1 MLRQEHRDDILVLRL
16 DNPAR
21 LNAWS
26 QATREE
32 IRNAL
37 LSAEGDPAV
46 TAAVLTGTGERAF
59 CAGADLTDPTM
70 GDPAAA
76 QGRMDAFHALYVGVL
91 SFRKPLVAAL
101 NGLTLGSAFQ
111 VAMLTDYRVAHDGVR
126 LGLPEINSGMPCITG
141 TAILSWTVGPQLAR
155 SMALSGR
162 LVSAGEAHRLGLIE
176 ELVDSGQVLER
187 AVEVARELGS
197 KSPVA
202 YAETKHWARDL
213 HLPAL
218 EAAFARAARTR
229 GKESIA
235 HAVRDGIKDFF
246 ARDKSGG

>member
-1 MLRQEHRDDILVLRL
+1 MLRQENRDGILVLRL

-32 IRNAL
+32 FRQAL
-37 LSAEGDPAV
+37 LAAEDEPTVA
-46 TAAVLTGTGERAF
+46 AAVITGTGDRAF
-59 CAGADLTDPTM
+59 CAGADLTDPAM

-76 QGRMDAFHALYVGVL
+76 QGRMDAFRALYAGVL

-111 VAMLTDYRVAHDGVR
+111 VVMLTDYRVAHDGVR

-155 SMALSGR
+155 SIALSGR
-162 LVSAGEAHRLGLIE
+162 FVAASEAYRLGLLE
-176 ELVDSGQVLER
+176 ALVDSDRVLER
-187 AVEVARELGS
+187 AIEVARELGS
-197 KSPVA
+197 KSPGA
-202 YAETKHWARDL
+202 YAETKHWTRDL
-213 HLPAL
+213 CLPAL
-218 EAAFARAARTR
+218 DAAFARAAEAR

-246 ARDKSGG
+246 GRDKAG

>member
-1 MLRQEHRDDILVLRL
+1 MLRQENRDGILVLRL

-26 QATREE
+26 HATREE
-32 IRNAL
+32 VRRAL
-37 LSAEGDPAV
+37 LAAEDDPSV
-46 TAAVLTGTGERAF
+46 TAAVITGTGDRAF

-76 QGRMDAFHALYVGVL
+76 QGRMDAFQALYVGVL
-91 SFRKPLVAAL
+91 SFRKPLVAGL

-111 VAMLTDYRVAHDGVR
+111 VVMLTDYRVAHEGVR

-162 LVSAGEAHRLGLIE
+162 FVGAGEAHRLGLLE
-176 ELVDSGQVLER
+176 ELVASDQVLER
-187 AVEVARELGS
+187 AIAVARELGS
-197 KSPVA
+197 KSPGA

-213 HLPAL
+213 YLPAL
-218 EAAFARAARTR
+218 AAAFARAAEAR

-235 HAVRDGIKDFF
+235 HAVRDGIKGFF
-246 ARDKSGG
+246 ARDRSGG